1 MTLVTL
7 LGKLYIITKKKKSEK
22 DRERKEKC
30 AELYNSIWASN

>member
-7 LGKLYIITKKKKSEK
+7 LGKLYIITKKKSEK